1 MKCRQTVVMRFKTK
15 PGLKIRMV
23 ISGRYLSYSKIT
35 YKKVRFAARVMLLN
49 RSRSGDRSSGAVGG
63 NRSRA
68 GTGAGAG
75 AGAEAAAGAGAGAGP
90 AALHSKEQVDRR
102 LKSVVL
108 LLLFLLLLL
117 QPAPASAPAPT
128 PTFPLTS
135 RLWQSTL

>member
-75 AGAEAAAGAGAGAGP
+75 AGAGL

-108 LLLFLLLLL
+108 LLLFLLL